1 MKWENVSLSVW
12 LNGKCA
18 TFYVDIQS
26 MLMVNVVNL
35 SKFSLLMSRNVHL
48 WIADRNGNHLKS
60 RFLGWIP
67 QTQNVKLLYLACL
80 LVQKAVARLG
90 DYLWLLSYV
99 SCLLIKVT
107 QRYHFF
113 FTCSF
118 IITFKLQAEI
128 VCRSSLTPTTSLSQI
143 TNDSAGD
150 RRTDCTA
157 ISWSI

>member
-1 MKWENVSLSVW
+1 
-12 LNGKCA
+12 
-18 TFYVDIQS
+18 

-90 DYLWLLSYV
+90 V
-99 SCLLIKVT
+99 
-107 QRYHFF
+107 
-113 FTCSF
+113 
-118 IITFKLQAEI
+118 
-128 VCRSSLTPTTSLSQI
+128 
-143 TNDSAGD
+143 G
-150 RRTDCTA
+150 
-157 ISWSI
+157 